1 MQRIVDLQKRL
12 QDLRIDCFVVTK
24 PVNIF
29 YLLGL
34 DVSTGMIVV
43 ENGSFELYL
52 DGRYVTHAVQ
62 KGFKVSDKPLK
73 ERFKNFSKVVIEGE
87 HITFSQYQE
96 FCHAYPYVEFSSK
109 MVVESLR
116 IIKDSHEIELLKNA
130 AHLTTD
136 AIEKVF
142 NSLKE
147 GVQEEELLELVKSP
161 SFTPIIAFGSNSALV
176 HHRPTNRK
184 YSLNETVL
192 VDLGV
197 KKDHYM
203 GDMTRTINSP
213 FISQVKDA
221 HDQVID
227 FIKPGVQLK
236 ELDQLVKSKI
246 PLVDHSLGHGI
257 GLEVHERPFYKT
269 DGENILLPGMVITV
283 EPGLY
288 YPNQGGARYESM
300 VLVTETGS
308 EVLTGRHS
316 FF

>member
-1 MQRIVDLQKRL
+1 M
-12 QDLRIDCFVVTK
+12 
-24 PVNIF
+24 
-29 YLLGL
+29 
-34 DVSTGMIVV
+34 
-43 ENGSFELYL
+43 
-52 DGRYVTHAVQ
+52 
-62 KGFKVSDKPLK
+62 
-73 ERFKNFSKVVIEGE
+73 
-87 HITFSQYQE
+87 
-96 FCHAYPYVEFSSK
+96 
-109 MVVESLR
+109 
-116 IIKDSHEIELLKNA
+116 
-130 AHLTTD
+130 D

-213 FISQVKDA
+213 FISQVKEA

-257 GLEVHERPFYKT
+257 GLEVPERPFYKT
-269 DGENILLPGMVITV
+269 DGEKILLPGMVITV

-308 EVLTGRHS
+308 EVLTGKHS